1 MASYSSPASIF
12 SRSVGTARLLFGSGL
27 RRQLRHQSRG
37 VRGSATGPGRAP
49 PLVGIAIALRS
60 RQPEEV
66 QMLDIHRAVR
76 RGALVLAALATLPV
90 AGCRSGSE
98 IGEVL
103 GTVLGGQGQGQTG
116 QLAGTIAGV
125 DTQNQQIGVQAS
137 NGQTIALGYDQNTR
151 VVYNNQNYQVT
162 ALERGD
168 QVVARVIDRG
178 NGAYYT
184 DSISVT
190 ASVQS
195 GSGASGGTAGNV
207 QSLQGTVRQV
217 DRTNGLFSVE
227 LTSGQSVVVSL
238 PYNPRQSDVTR
249 FQALR
254 AGDRVRF
261 TGAYLNNTRVE
272 LREFY

>member
-1 MASYSSPASIF
+1 M
-12 SRSVGTARLLFGSGL
+12 
-27 RRQLRHQSRG
+27 
-37 VRGSATGPGRAP
+37 
-49 PLVGIAIALRS
+49 LVT
-60 RQPEEV
+60 
-66 QMLDIHRAVR
+66 HRAMR
-76 RGALVLAALATLPV
+76 RGAVVLAALLALPV
-90 AGCRSGSE
+90 DGCRSSSE
-98 IGEVL
+98 IAEAI
-103 GTVLGGQGQGQTG
+103 GTVLGGQGQGQAA

-137 NGQTIALGYDQNTR
+137 NGQTIALLYDQNTR
-151 VVYNNQNYQVT
+151 VVYQDKTYQVT

-168 QVVARVIDRG
+168 QVVARVVDRG

-184 DSISVT
+184 DSIAVT

-195 GSGASGGTAGNV
+195 GGGGATGNV

-217 DRTNGLFSVE
+217 DRTNGLFSVD
-227 LTSGQSVVVSL
+227 LTTGQQVVVSL

-254 AGDRVRF
+254 PGDGVRF
-261 TGAYLNNTRVE
+261 TGVALNSTRVE

>member
-1 MASYSSPASIF
+1 M
-12 SRSVGTARLLFGSGL
+12 
-27 RRQLRHQSRG
+27 
-37 VRGSATGPGRAP
+37 
-49 PLVGIAIALRS
+49 LV
-60 RQPEEV
+60 
-66 QMLDIHRAVR
+66 IHRATR
-76 RGALVLAALATLPV
+76 RAIVALAALAVLPL

-98 IGEVL
+98 IAEAL

-137 NGQTIALGYDQNTR
+137 NGQTVALSYDQNTR
-151 VVYNNQNYQVT
+151 VVYQNQSYQVT

-168 QVVARVIDRG
+168 QVVARVSDRG

-184 DSISVT
+184 DSIAVT

-195 GSGASGGTAGNV
+195 TSGASGGASGSV

-217 DRTNGLFSVE
+217 DRANGLFAVDLS
-227 LTSGQSVVVSL
+227 TGQSVVVSL
-238 PYNPRQSDVTR
+238 PYNPRQGDVTR
-249 FQALR
+249 FQNLR
-254 AGDRVRF
+254 AGDRVSF
-261 TGAYLNNTRVE
+261 TGTFLNNTRVE

>member
-1 MASYSSPASIF
+1 MLVTHRA
-12 SRSVGTARLLFGSGL
+12 AR
-27 RRQLRHQSRG
+27 RG
-37 VRGSATGPGRAP
+37 V
-49 PLVGIAIALRS
+49 V
-60 RQPEEV
+60 
-66 QMLDIHRAVR
+66 
-76 RGALVLAALATLPV
+76 ALATLALLPL
-90 AGCRSGSE
+90 AACRSGSE
-98 IGEVL
+98 IAEAL

-151 VVYNNQNYQVT
+151 VVYQNQNYQVT

-184 DSISVT
+184 DSIAVT

-195 GSGASGGTAGNV
+195 ASGASGGASGSV
-207 QSLQGTVRQV
+207 RSLQGTVRQV
-217 DRTNGLFSVE
+217 DRTNGLFSVD
-227 LTSGQSVVVSL
+227 LTTGQTVVVAL

-249 FQALR
+249 FQSLR
-254 AGDRVRF
+254 TGDRVQF
-261 TGAYLNNTRVE
+261 TGTYLNDTRVE

>member
-1 MASYSSPASIF
+1 MLVTHRA
-12 SRSVGTARLLFGSGL
+12 L
-27 RRQLRHQSRG
+27 RRG
-37 VRGSATGPGRAP
+37 T
-49 PLVGIAIALRS
+49 IA
-60 RQPEEV
+60 
-66 QMLDIHRAVR
+66 
-76 RGALVLAALATLPV
+76 LAALALLPL
-90 AGCRSGSE
+90 AGCRSSSE
-98 IGEVL
+98 IAEAL
-103 GTVLGGQGQGQTG
+103 GTVLGGQGQGQAA

-137 NGQTIALGYDQNTR
+137 NGQTVALSYDQNTR
-151 VVYNNQNYQVT
+151 VVYQDKAYQVT

-195 GSGASGGTAGNV
+195 SGAAGGASGSV

-217 DRTNGLFSVE
+217 DRTNGLFSVD
-227 LTSGQSVVVSL
+227 LSSGQQVVVSL

-249 FQALR
+249 FNALR
-254 AGDRVRF
+254 AGDSVRF
-261 TGAYLNNTRVE
+261 TGVALNNTRVE